1 MRFAIVPETLINQDD
16 PQRLL
21 VYCRIYLLIVLR
33 QPINCRAISKETGL
47 SYGIVYRLKR
57 LANEMLSNAVG
68 KPNRKRVKTKRKHS
82 NNTIRYNTEDHDMS
96 HNEDDNN
103 VKTDNNNLKSQ
114 RKANCYTPRNQSN
127 LRLVLEEEE
136 EIELELLSLDEIL
149 ELPASERQR
158 YIQLHQQQLKQ
169 QGIL

>member
-21 VYCRIYLLIVLR
+21 VYCRVYMLIVMR

-68 KPNRKRVKTKRKHS
+68 KPNRKATKTRRKHRDNSNAHNAGEIYMSTDNDDNSVKT
-82 NNTIRYNTEDHDMS
+82 
-96 HNEDDNN
+96 DDNN
-103 VKTDNNNLKSQ
+103 MKTE
-114 RKANCYTPRNQSN
+114 RKANCYTARHAGN

-136 EIELELLSLDEIL
+136 ETELELLSLDQIL
-149 ELPASERQR
+149 ELSASERQR